1 MATTYTLD
9 TGAIDFLNW
18 LGESISE
25 CEMPGTLRVRV
36 AGSCLAIAQEH
47 HRGIVALLG
56 NQVFSSSL
64 ALLRCQFEAYVR
76 GEWMSLC
83 ASDSQVDSFAHG
95 KEPPPIKEMITALE
109 ATPTFSHMIL
119 GKIKANSWSVM
130 CDYSHTGG
138 LHIQRWGTG
147 DIIEP
152 GYSDDEIRVALAMAE
167 TFGALAVVG
176 VAYLANSEN
185 IAAAVWE
192 KVQERFPQ

>member
-1 MATTYTLD
+1 MGTSFTLD
-9 TGAIDFLNW
+9 SGAVDFLNW

-36 AGSCLAIAQEH
+36 AASCLAIAQEH
-47 HRGIVALLG
+47 HRGIVALLD

-64 ALLRCQFEAYVR
+64 ALLRCQFEAYIR
-76 GEWMSLC
+76 GEWFSLC
-83 ASDSQVDSFAHG
+83 ATDAQVESFARG
-95 KEPPPIKEMITALE
+95 KEPPPIKEMIAALE
-109 ATPTFSHMIL
+109 ATPTFSNMVL
-119 GKIKANSWSVM
+119 GKIKANAWNVM

-152 GYSDDEIRVALAMAE
+152 SYSEDEIRAALAMAE

-176 VAYLANSEN
+176 VAYLANSETV
-185 IAAAVWE
+185 AAAIWK
-192 KVQERFPQ
+192 KVQKRFPK

>member
-1 MATTYTLD
+1 MTTTFTLD
-9 TGAIDFLNW
+9 KGAIDFLNW

-47 HRGIVALLG
+47 HRGIVALLD

-76 GEWMSLC
+76 GEWLCLC
-83 ASDSQVDSFAHG
+83 ASDAQVESFANG
-95 KEPPPIKEMITALE
+95 KEPPPIKVMIAALE
-109 ATPTFSHMIL
+109 ATPAFSNMVL
-119 GKIKANSWSVM
+119 GKIKANAWDVM

-147 DIIEP
+147 DVIEP
-152 GYSDDEIRVALAMAE
+152 SYSDDEIRVALSMAE
-167 TFGALAVVG
+167 TFGALAVLG
-176 VAYLANSEN
+176 VAYLASSESV
-185 IAAAVWE
+185 AAAIWE
-192 KVQERFPQ
+192 KVQERFP